1 MTTREGLLRVL
12 SLIEHGWTKGRNR
25 KRRYGRDCYC
35 ISGAIDEVAVDIK
48 HRGAMAD
55 RLYDALPTHN
65 FHSIVGLNICK
76 VCFKLYDRQTAWQ
89 VLSHTHQ
96 GQGPEDKRR

>member
-65 FHSIVGLNICK
+65 FHSIVGFNDYK
-76 VCFKLYDRQTAWQ
+76 
-89 VLSHTHQ
+89 HTT
-96 GQGPEDKRR
+96 KRAVIAVIKRAIEAA